1 MEVEKESRDDF
12 TFSILRTLLQS
23 NVFAKAVTSGLQ
35 SPRGP
40 CRNAKRL
47 VKSGS
52 IQGLAPLWLSRL
64 TYYTNIPVSLES
76 SASRQPSDLPE
87 QVCIM
92 SSTDSNISTTEDIS
106 PQQFSVLIVDNDSAH
121 ARAMSESLEKVGFR
135 CTVATSGPEG
145 KKQIEENS
153 FDVVITD
160 MVMNDVDGM
169 QILALAKQILPDCEV
184 VMVTGHASVP
194 LAVEAMQ
201 QGAFNFLE
209 KPITPARLR
218 AIAGKAIEAVKL
230 RQTNTELRQR
240 LDEKF
245 GFEGIIYSS
254 QVMQNLI
261 DRLKRIAPT
270 DATVLITGESG
281 TGKELVARALH
292 QNSPRKAKRMVALNV
307 RAVSENL
314 VESELF
320 GHVRG
325 AFTDAHSDREGAFEY
340 ANGGTLFLDEV
351 GDMPMSTQIKL
362 LRVLEEHKITR
373 VGDNKSVK
381 VNVRLLSA
389 TNRPLEDMIASG
401 QFRNDLY
408 YRLKV
413 VTVHLPSLRERR
425 DDIVPLMD
433 HFRKSF
439 IRRHNK
445 PPCNFSPNVI
455 RRFFSYE
462 WPGNIRQ
469 LRNFVETM
477 VVLDTDG
484 VLDLDDLPPELLD
497 ASSASAASTES
508 ISMPKLPASSA
519 TGGSGG
525 PTLELVGQPLDDI
538 EKWAILETLKLTGDN
553 REEAARILGIGAR
566 TLYRKLDKYRNEG
579 KQDSADEAD
588 EE

>member
-1 MEVEKESRDDF
+1 
-12 TFSILRTLLQS
+12 
-23 NVFAKAVTSGLQ
+23 
-35 SPRGP
+35 
-40 CRNAKRL
+40 
-47 VKSGS
+47 
-52 IQGLAPLWLSRL
+52 
-64 TYYTNIPVSLES
+64 
-76 SASRQPSDLPE
+76 
-87 QVCIM
+87 
-92 SSTDSNISTTEDIS
+92 
-106 PQQFSVLIVDNDSAH
+106 
-121 ARAMSESLEKVGFR
+121 
-135 CTVATSGPEG
+135 
-145 KKQIEENS
+145 
-153 FDVVITD
+153 
-160 MVMNDVDGM
+160 
-169 QILALAKQILPDCEV
+169 
-184 VMVTGHASVP
+184 
-194 LAVEAMQ
+194 
-201 QGAFNFLE
+201 
-209 KPITPARLR
+209 
-218 AIAGKAIEAVKL
+218 
-230 RQTNTELRQR
+230 
-240 LDEKF
+240 
-245 GFEGIIYSS
+245 
-254 QVMQNLI
+254 
-261 DRLKRIAPT
+261 
-270 DATVLITGESG
+270 
-281 TGKELVARALH
+281 
-292 QNSPRKAKRMVALNV
+292 
-307 RAVSENL
+307 
-314 VESELF
+314 
-320 GHVRG
+320 
-325 AFTDAHSDREGAFEY
+325 
-340 ANGGTLFLDEV
+340 LFLDEV

-401 QFRNDLY
+401 QFRNDLF

-579 KQDSADEAD
+579 KQDSADEA
-588 EE
+588 EEE